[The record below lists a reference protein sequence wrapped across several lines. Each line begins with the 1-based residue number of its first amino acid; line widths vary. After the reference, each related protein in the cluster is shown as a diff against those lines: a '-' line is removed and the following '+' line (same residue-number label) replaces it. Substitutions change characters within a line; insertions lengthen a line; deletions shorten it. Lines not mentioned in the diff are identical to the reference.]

1 MKILVTGCSGFSGS
15 LIAKELSSYFDIY
28 GIYRNE
34 KSKYLRNLDNTSLK
48 LFNLDLNKIHTL
60 NKKIKEIDIVI
71 HIGSTSPNN
80 KINNQK
86 LLDDNIQAT
95 TKLIDWSIK
104 KKCKKFIFFSSMS
117 AFGDVTAKVVNEKT
131 PSINPDFYGLTKLII
146 EKILYENRTIL
157 PSVSIRLPGIIG
169 PGSKRNWLSN
179 LKQDIICNKKIIIFN
194 PESYFNNLIHID
206 DLTQLLKNILNIDF
220 TYEIILVG
228 TKQKIKIKEV
238 TNVLLNEL
246 NYKSIIEFDSIKKNS
261 FIIDSNKAMNKFNF
275 CPKHIKISLEK
286 FAHEN

>member
-1 MKILVTGCSGFSGS
+1 
-15 LIAKELSSYFDIY
+15 
-28 GIYRNE
+28 
-34 KSKYLRNLDNTSLK
+34 
-48 LFNLDLNKIHTL
+48 
-60 NKKIKEIDIVI
+60 
-71 HIGSTSPNN
+71 
-80 KINNQK
+80 
-86 LLDDNIQAT
+86 
-95 TKLIDWSIK
+95 
-104 KKCKKFIFFSSMS
+104 MS

-179 LKQDIICNKKIIIFN
+179 LKQDIICNKKIKIFN

-261 FIIDSNKAMNKFNF
+261 FLIDSNKAMKKFNF